1 MAKWRARASSERSE
15 TESTGRLLNIIFS
28 TWENF
33 SLFRS
38 PTIVAV
44 AVVFQEDR
52 HGTTGG
58 ERSFPFL
65 RFRSYVPTACS
76 RGARR
81 AASLLVLSFV
91 NLDERSRLRPPPF
104 FIPFFLPP
112 RVVDDQVVAD
122 ERLTRWCSSP
132 SPSAKDDDRRKS
144 VEIWRRMRE
153 WECQREIA
161 GICCFRFETS
171 LGIKLRVES
180 TRGALSFHWLD
191 MIYNCEFYVIDG
203 IFGGFSKKSF
213 MSKISYDAFHG
224 IRMLF

>member
-1 MAKWRARASSERSE
+1 MKRGNHKREEMAKWRARASSGRSE

-28 TWENF
+28 TRENF

-65 RFRSYVPTACS
+65 RFRSYDVPTACS

-91 NLDERSRLRPPPF
+91 NRREISLKVPSFLHSF
-104 FIPFFLPP
+104 FS
-112 RVVDDQVVAD
+112 
-122 ERLTRWCSSP
+122 SSP
-132 SPSAKDDDRRKS
+132 RCRRPSRR
-144 VEIWRRMRE
+144 R
-153 WECQREIA
+153 
-161 GICCFRFETS
+161 
-171 LGIKLRVES
+171 
-180 TRGALSFHWLD
+180 
-191 MIYNCEFYVIDG
+191 
-203 IFGGFSKKSF
+203 
-213 MSKISYDAFHG
+213 
-224 IRMLF
+224 